1 MTILWSLEILY
12 YKDILFLSA
21 ESIFWA
27 DISTPWL
34 LPKCLLSL
42 GSSLI
47 LPQGQSSRKNPS
59 FDPASVIHQLWLWTK
74 PLLCLPVNTHWG
86 PQREHCVVAR
96 KEMFRIWT
104 PEETESEEYSR
115 LLSMLGQGNDRG
127 ILNGFLVLQKDTSQT
142 LSSSNLRSLELTE
155 KGDGPA

>member
-1 MTILWSLEILY
+1 
-12 YKDILFLSA
+12 
-21 ESIFWA
+21 
-27 DISTPWL
+27 
-34 LPKCLLSL
+34 
-42 GSSLI
+42 
-47 LPQGQSSRKNPS
+47 
-59 FDPASVIHQLWLWTK
+59 
-74 PLLCLPVNTHWG
+74 
-86 PQREHCVVAR
+86 
-96 KEMFRIWT
+96 MFRIWT